1 MERYLEFT
9 ITDNQTYKTVE
20 QVLKHQAHLTRRQIS
35 QAKFR
40 PGGIQKNGLQCRI
53 NSPVCPGD
61 QIRICLEEVSFV
73 SDHIVPY
80 GRSSAPDIL

>member
-9 ITDNQTYKTVE
+9 ITDNQTYKTIE

-40 PGGIQKNGLQCRI
+40 PGGVRKNGQQCH
-53 NSPVCPGD
+53 VTETACPGD
-61 QIRICLEEVSFV
+61 QITVCLETDSVDSVFSFAA
-73 SDHIVPY
+73 D
-80 GRSSAPDIL
+80 DLF

>member
-9 ITDNQTYKTVE
+9 ITDNQTYKNVE

-73 SDHIVPY
+73 S
-80 GRSSAPDIL
+80 